1 MKTEINTRPSCVE
14 KLNDNKKV
22 IKLRN
27 SGKHG
32 SLGADFTAVAACSAL
47 DQVCQSNTSF
57 VGSIFVNFHSLANVD
72 SHGVIVLW
80 QKSVNQKKLVFQR
93 SKTLFEEIHE
103 KR

>member
-1 MKTEINTRPSCVE
+1 MKINTRPRYIE
-14 KLNDNKKV
+14 KLTDNKKV
-22 IKLRN
+22 TKFGN
-27 SGKHG
+27 GGKHG
-32 SLGADFTAVAACSAL
+32 SLGADFTAIAACCAL

-93 SKTLFEEIHE
+93 SKTVFEEIHE
-103 KR
+103 